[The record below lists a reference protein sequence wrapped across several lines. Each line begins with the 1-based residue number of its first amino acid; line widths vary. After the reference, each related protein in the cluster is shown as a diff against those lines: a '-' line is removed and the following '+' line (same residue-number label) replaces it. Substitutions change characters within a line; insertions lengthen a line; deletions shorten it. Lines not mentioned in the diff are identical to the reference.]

1 MKKVVFII
9 SLSLFSIFSYS
20 QESETVYN
28 FLRLPTSA
36 HVAALGGD
44 IITLSDDDATMIFH
58 NPALISNTS
67 DKSIVLNYMTYME
80 GTKTASAAF
89 VKAFSERGTW
99 GAMAQYMDYG
109 EMKQTTADNIQTG
122 TFSAKDIM
130 IGGSMSYLLSEKI
143 SGGISAKF
151 ISSSIAGYNSMGVG
165 VDLGINY
172 YDSNKDLSLSI
183 VAKNLGGQV
192 KAYEDDFEKL
202 PFDLQIGATKRLLNS
217 PFRLSAAFTRLH
229 DWKGPFKNHL
239 QVGAD
244 LMLGETIYIAGG
256 YNFRRN
262 DEMAVENADE
272 GTKSS
277 HGAGLSFGAGLQLE
291 RFKLNLAYAKYHVS
305 ASSLMINVG
314 YIL

>member
-1 MKKVVFII
+1 MKKVVFTI
-9 SLSLFSIFSYS
+9 SLSLFSVFSFS
-20 QESETVYN
+20 QESETIYN

-44 IITLSDDDATMIFH
+44 IISLCDDDATMIFH
-58 NPALISNTS
+58 NPSLIGNVS
-67 DKSIVLNYMTYME
+67 DKSIALNYMTYME
-80 GTKTASAAF
+80 GTKSASAAF

-130 IGGSMSYLLSEKI
+130 IGGSMAYILSEKMV
-143 SGGISAKF
+143 GGISAKF
-151 ISSSIAGYNSMGVG
+151 ISSSIAGYSSIGVG
-165 VDLGINY
+165 VDLGVNY
-172 YDSNKDLSLSI
+172 YDSTSNLSVSL

-192 KAYEDDFEKL
+192 KAYEDDFEKM

-229 DWKGPFKNHL
+229 DWKGPLINHL

-244 LMLGETIYIAGG
+244 LMIGESIYLAGG
-256 YNFRRN
+256 YNFRRS
-262 DEMAVENADE
+262 DEMSVENAED

-277 HGAGLSFGAGLQLE
+277 HGAGLSLGAGLQLE
-291 RFKLNLAYAKYHVS
+291 RFKLNMSYAKYHVS

-314 YIL
+314 YRL